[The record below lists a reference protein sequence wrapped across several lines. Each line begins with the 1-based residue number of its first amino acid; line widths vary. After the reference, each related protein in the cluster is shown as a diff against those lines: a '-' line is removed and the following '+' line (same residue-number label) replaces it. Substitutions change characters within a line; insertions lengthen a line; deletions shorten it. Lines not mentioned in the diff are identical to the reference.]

1 MAKIIIVYA
10 SMTGNTEEMAKLV
23 GKGIEETGV
32 SLTVRELPKA
42 DVKELEEYDGII
54 LGSYTYGDGDLA
66 DEFMDFYDD
75 MESLDLTGKMAAV
88 FGSGDTSYEH
98 FCKAVDILSEK
109 LTELGAILTQEGLK
123 IELAPED
130 EEVCIQFGREFA
142 ETVKEVLQS
151 I

>member
-1 MAKIIIVYA
+1 MSKIIIVFA
-10 SMTGNTEEMAKLV
+10 SMSGNTEEIAKLV
-23 GKGIEETGV
+23 GKGVEETGV

-42 DVKELEEYDGII
+42 NAKELEEYDGIL
-54 LGSYTYGDGDLA
+54 LGSYTYGDGELA
-66 DEFMDFYDD
+66 DEFLDFYDD

-88 FGSGDTSYEH
+88 FGSGDTSYELY
-98 FCKAVDILSEK
+98 CAAVDILSTK
-109 LTELGAILTQEGLK
+109 LTELGAIITQEGLK

-130 EEVCIQFGREFA
+130 EEQCIQFGREFA